1 MEIRLNKLICES
13 GLCSRREA
21 DTMIEQGRVLVND
34 KTAEIGSKVNY
45 SDRIK
50 VDGVLLKRRE
60 ETVYIALNK
69 PPGITCTTDPTER
82 DNVVDYVN
90 FPSRIFNIGRL
101 DKPSEGLLLLTNDG
115 SIVNKILRESNDH
128 DKEYVVTVDKPIT
141 PEFITR
147 MTNGVPIL
155 GTITKKCKMVQETDT
170 RFQIT
175 ITQGLN
181 RQIRRMCEALGYEVI
196 KLKRTRIMNI
206 RLDKL
211 PSGEWRFL
219 SDEELAT
226 LNKLLEN
233 SVETAAPAKKK
244 QATSVRKADTPKEAA
259 PEKLKTRT
267 TFSAQEKEQKAK
279 PANRTTKSGGTGSKE
294 RIGKSLPASAKANN
308 SGPRASKGPAQSG
321 GRAGRQGAGG
331 GRPSGGNRSSS
342 GGGNTRSNRPGGAT
356 RKSGSGRR

>member
-1 MEIRLNKLICES
+1 
-13 GLCSRREA
+13 
-21 DTMIEQGRVLVND
+21 
-34 KTAEIGSKVNY
+34 
-45 SDRIK
+45 
-50 VDGVLLKRRE
+50 
-60 ETVYIALNK
+60 
-69 PPGITCTTDPTER
+69 
-82 DNVVDYVN
+82 
-90 FPSRIFNIGRL
+90 
-101 DKPSEGLLLLTNDG
+101 
-115 SIVNKILRESNDH
+115 
-128 DKEYVVTVDKPIT
+128 
-141 PEFITR
+141 
-147 MTNGVPIL
+147 
-155 GTITKKCKMVQETDT
+155 MVQETDT

-181 RQIRRMCEALGYEVI
+181 RQIRRMCEALGYAVI

-244 QATSVRKADTPKEAA
+244 QATSVRKADTPKAAA